1 MRNRFAL
8 VVATCSATGVESNDE
23 EKESVIRPSGK
34 KEEKSNIV
42 ALNPSDGERHHMC
55 SSVQSVETQKKKM
68 NETETFGLFSRAF
81 MLLVNAAV

>member
-23 EKESVIRPSGK
+23 EKESVTRASGK

-55 SSVQSVETQKKKM
+55 SSVQSVGTQKKM

>member
-34 KEEKSNIV
+34 KKK
-42 ALNPSDGERHHMC
+42 NPTLWR
-55 SSVQSVETQKKKM
+55 
-68 NETETFGLFSRAF
+68 
-81 MLLVNAAV
+81 